1 MVFWTSICVTVVM
14 LIIVAIE
21 VGRSIKAENDF
32 DDLRDLVNA
41 TTTSSTEP
49 TCEPATATTTTE
61 PVTETTS
68 GEQTDASTTEAVTTT
83 TVEETTTERPIL
95 EKYKALHELNNH
107 MVGWIKIENS
117 PIDYPV
123 LEVEGDN
130 DYYLHKDFYGEYSKP
145 GQIIFDYRCDAA
157 GPSTNIILHGHQMG
171 DNTMFGSLVHYKKK
185 YWFNSHPRIQF
196 DTIYEEG
203 EYEVFAAFLSKVY
216 NTNDDVFKYYNFINA
231 DTEEEFNYYIENVKA
246 MALYDTGI
254 TPVFGDELLAL
265 STCEYS
271 QENGR
276 LVVVARKIKP
286 AEPETVENETVTETQ
301 AINTK

>member
-1 MVFWTSICVTVVM
+1 M

-32 DDLRDLVNA
+32 DELRELVNNTA
-41 TTTSSTEP
+41 TTAESNIEP
-49 TCEPATATTTTE
+49 TCEPATTTAE
-61 PVTETTS
+61 PATETTPAGGQEDTS
-68 GEQTDASTTEAVTTT
+68 TTDATTT

-95 EKYKALHELNNH
+95 EKYKALHEINNH

-157 GPSTNIILHGHQMG
+157 KPSTNIILHGHQMG
-171 DNTMFGSLVHYKKK
+171 DNTMFGSLVHYKKE

-276 LVVVARKIKP
+276 LVVVARKIKKEEP
-286 AEPETVENETVTETQ
+286 ATGTTETETTTTAADTAVIETQ
-301 AINTK
+301 